1 MDHIDTRSSI
11 PEPAETRGPHALL
24 RRNFSANL
32 FHNSL
37 VGFSSSLISAGVIL
51 PLFIS
56 SLSSSKVLLGLIMTI
71 SFAGWLVPQVF
82 TAPLVASFRQVRR
95 LLLPSVLLAER
106 LPLLLLGPAM
116 YWLGSAAPSVALLVF
131 FLLYAWFCFGS
142 GFNAVGLQELYAR
155 IIPVELRGRLSG
167 VSGAIG
173 IGLALAGAAVSRV
186 VLAGAAFPVSYA
198 ALFTL
203 AGICSL
209 AAWLGLLW
217 IREPRAVSQPAADP
231 APSDSGNPSPPAG
244 DHPRPESLAAF
255 LRKIP
260 GLLRADPNY
269 TRFLAAMAL
278 LYLGGMSGVFLAVA
292 ARDRFAL
299 PDSVVVTFPV
309 ALYIGQ
315 ALGSLLCGWIADRRG
330 YKILQII
337 ANAANVILLIVAI
350 FARAPW
356 LFYVVF
362 ALKGLSTAA
371 DILGNLITLEF
382 TGPELRPAYIGI
394 YNTASGLVFTF
405 SPLLA
410 GWLAERLGYD
420 GLFWIT
426 AFITAG
432 GIALLQI
439 FVRDPR
445 HLRARASS

>member
-1 MDHIDTRSSI
+1 MDLDTRSSF
-11 PEPAETRGPHALL
+11 PVPAGAPHPHL
-24 RRNFSANL
+24 RRNFTANL
-32 FHNSL
+32 FHTSL
-37 VGFSSSLISAGVIL
+37 VGFGSSLISAGVIL

-56 SLSSSKVLLGLIMTI
+56 NLTSSKVLLGLIMTI

-116 YWLGSAAPSVALLVF
+116 YWLGSSAPPLALLVF

-173 IGLALAGAAVSRV
+173 IGLALAGAAVSRA
-186 VLAGAAFPVSYA
+186 VLADAAFPASYA
-198 ALFTL
+198 SLFTL

-209 AAWLGLLW
+209 AAWLGLVW
-217 IREPRAVSQPAADP
+217 IREPGSAFPPAADRSSYP
-231 APSDSGNPSPPAG
+231 AEQ
-244 DHPRPESLAAF
+244 PRPETLAAF

-269 TRFLAAMAL
+269 TRFLAAMAV
-278 LYLGGMSGVFLAVA
+278 LYLGGMSGVFLAVS

-330 YKILQII
+330 YKILQVI
-337 ANAANVILLIVAI
+337 ANAANVILLIAAI

-356 LFYVVF
+356 VFYAVF

-426 AFITAG
+426 AVITAG

-445 HLRARASS
+445 QLRPQASS